1 MHDAWEASLKAPS
14 TKIENIRNLRA
25 KVLYQFKNE
34 ANFKL
39 LISFSSGKGLFYRCL
54 FKLLISF
61 SSGKGLFHRCSFN
74 NLILKVWFCLLS
86 TLSCCLVTMQ
96 MMQNTSYTSVA
107 KTQQKSSLVFL
118 FFFLPRRK
126 VPLFIKTS
134 KDAKQNYSLKFWRRL
149 NILQLRDNL
158 QPLFIKTKRV
168 CPKIYLLL
176 FMKYF

>member
-25 KVLYQFKNE
+25 KVLYFKNV

-54 FKLLISF
+54 F
-61 SSGKGLFHRCSFN
+61 N

-86 TLSCCLVTMQ
+86 TLSCCQVTMQ
-96 MMQNTSYTSVA
+96 MMQNTKRVA

-118 FFFLPRRK
+118 LFFFFFTKKESTFVHQNIERRK
-126 VPLFIKTS
+126 TKLFIEILAQTEHFATTRQPPTFVYKN
-134 KDAKQNYSLKFWRRL
+134 KKGLPQN
-149 NILQLRDNL
+149 
-158 QPLFIKTKRV
+158 LFTV
-168 CPKIYLLL
+168 IYEIFLV
-176 FMKYF
+176 FAISDI

>member
-25 KVLYQFKNE
+25 KVLYFKNV
-34 ANFKL
+34 AN
-39 LISFSSGKGLFYRCL
+39 

-61 SSGKGLFHRCSFN
+61 SSGKGLFHRCLFN

-96 MMQNTSYTSVA
+96 MMQNTKRVA

-118 FFFLPRRK
+118 FFFYQEGKYLCSSKHRK
-126 VPLFIKTS
+126 TQNKIIHWNFGVDWTFCNYETTS
-134 KDAKQNYSLKFWRRL
+134 
-149 NILQLRDNL
+149 NL
-158 QPLFIKTKRV
+158 CL
-168 CPKIYLLL
+168 
-176 FMKYF
+176 